1 MYEQQQ
7 LKPESYHPVK
17 HLTTGEGG
25 AVLTNHSELDEKIRR
40 LRTHGMTKD
49 NSKFSIQHQS
59 LNEPWYYEMHELGY
73 NYRITDFQCAL
84 GSNQLKKLDRFVQK
98 RRKISKRYDDSF
110 SNIEN
115 IKIPELLSNV
125 EPSYHLYP
133 LQIDFKKLPFSKVEL
148 FERMK
153 KAGIN
158 LQVHY
163 IPIHLQPFY
172 KKNYGFQQGD
182 FPISERFYQNELSL
196 PIYPDLS
203 DKDVSLVIDSILEI
217 IPT

>member
-1 MYEQQQ
+1 
-7 LKPESYHPVK
+7 
-17 HLTTGEGG
+17 
-25 AVLTNHSELDEKIRR
+25 
-40 LRTHGMTKD
+40 
-49 NSKFSIQHQS
+49 
-59 LNEPWYYEMHELGY
+59 
-73 NYRITDFQCAL
+73 
-84 GSNQLKKLDRFVQK
+84 
-98 RRKISKRYDDSF
+98 
-110 SNIEN
+110 
-115 IKIPELLSNV
+115 LLSNV

-133 LQIDFKKLPFSKVEL
+133 LQIDFKKLLFSKVEL

-203 DKDVSLVIDSILEI
+203 DKNVSLVIDSILEI